1 MPSILELRLMSSVD
15 DLHRLNCL
23 AQCWIRSDLYRP
35 ESVDEKLLEQEI
47 QRIEYRCSPRASR
60 STCVSGIRGQL
71 TKPLPKMD
79 SPVKQC
85 AARDLL
91 VDFYF
96 VATRE
101 LLFARIDR
109 KLLLTDHS
117 SQIADAR
124 LCLVYCSVNER
135 EFVAVVMNA
144 WRSNVLDVLLS
155 D

>member
-1 MPSILELRLMSSVD
+1 MLLIVELRLMTSIDVSYPLTRV
-15 DLHRLNCL
+15 
-23 AQCWIRSDLYRP
+23 AQCWIRYDLYRP
-35 ESVDEKLLEQEI
+35 ESVDEKSLEQEI
-47 QRIEYRCSPRASR
+47 QRIEYHGLPRASR
-60 STCVSGIRGQL
+60 STCVSGIHGQL
-71 TKPLPKMD
+71 TKPLPKRD

-85 AARDLL
+85 AARELL

-101 LLFARIDR
+101 LLNARIDR

-124 LCLVYCSVNER
+124 LCLAYCSVNER